1 MIQEGII
8 MFGERRSSSVR
19 VIMAILGV
27 ILTMMVAQCTVPDE
41 ATEMVEPTPAPAV
54 EVEPTE
60 DTRVQVYYGSF
71 LQTETSRN
79 PERAIIDQFEATH
92 PHIKIS
98 RVLLEVSP
106 YTVISWLRQDP
117 SFTVVLSVR
126 VDYDLSAAMA
136 EERCLDLSHTL
147 SDAGLDQSYP
157 DTFMAL
163 GQHEGK
169 QYFLPTFYSWF
180 AIYYNKESFDRY
192 DLEPPETWLSFL
204 EVSQVLLDNGVMPL
218 VHDGGARDPI
228 TIWFDYL
235 NMRLNGPEFHAAL
248 MQGEERYDDPKVRDV
263 LETWAFLVESGYV
276 AEETWTLTGAESRD
290 YVLRGDAAMILMSSA
305 VAPDELGFFRF
316 PIMDSTLH
324 VGEVAPTM
332 GYIIPAD
339 IQNPREA
346 AEFLVYLGSPD
357 TQALLTQQF
366 ATAAGY
372 IPINQEVG
380 QEIYT
385 SEMQQG
391 LTMIQAAD
399 YIRQPYYAS
408 FDSRLTRHLSQVLRN
423 IIRGEDYEELLIKL
437 EEARQRW
444 FD

>member
-1 MIQEGII
+1 
-8 MFGERRSSSVR
+8 MFSGRTFSSVR
-19 VIMAILGV
+19 VLLAILG
-27 ILTMMVAQCTVPDE
+27 ITLTMMVVQCAGSNE
-41 ATEMVEPTPAPAV
+41 ATETVEPTPAPAV

-60 DTRVQVYYGSF
+60 DTRVLVYYGSF
-71 LQTETSRN
+71 LETGTSRN

-92 PHIKIS
+92 PHINIS

-106 YTVISWLRQDP
+106 YTVISFLRQDP
-117 SFTVVLSVR
+117 SFTVVLAVW
-126 VDYDLSAAMA
+126 VDRDLSAAMA
-136 EERCLDLSHTL
+136 EEKCLDLSHTL

-157 DTFMAL
+157 DTFLAL
-163 GQHEGK
+163 GQYGGK
-169 QYFLPTFYSWF
+169 QYFLPAFYNWF
-180 AIYYNKESFDRY
+180 AIYYNQEIFDRY
-192 DLEPPETWLSFL
+192 DFEPPETWLSCL
-204 EVSQVLLDNGVMPL
+204 EVSQTLLDNGVTPL
-218 VHDGGARDPI
+218 VHDGGGRDPI

-235 NMRLNGPEFHAAL
+235 NMRLNGPAFHADL
-248 MQGEERYDDPKVRDV
+248 MEGEERYDDPKVHDV

-276 AEETWTLTGAESRD
+276 AEETWTLTAGQSRD
-290 YVLRGDAAMILMSSA
+290 YVLRGEAAMMLMSSA

-316 PIMDSTLH
+316 PIMDSTLP

-339 IQNPREA
+339 VQNPREA
-346 AEFLVYLGSPD
+346 TEFLVYLGAPD

-366 ATAAGY
+366 ATAAGFL
-372 IPINQEVG
+372 PINREVG
-380 QEIYT
+380 QESFT

-399 YIRQPYYAS
+399 HIRQPYYAY

-423 IIRGEDYEELLIKL
+423 INRGTDYEEELIKL
-437 EEARQRW
+437 EEARQQW